1 MKKETIQEFILRGG
15 KVEILPA
22 TKVNNKNI
30 VRANT
35 AYTHGRM
42 KMLFNEKLSGRG
54 AYTFE
59 SKVA

>member
-1 MKKETIQEFILRGG
+1 MNKETIQEFILRGG

-22 TKVNNKNI
+22 QKVNNKNI

-42 KMLFNEKLSGRG
+42 KMLHNVKLSGMG

-59 SKVA
+59 KEVA